1 MIQSSPHAA
10 RGKGDA
16 MDIQR
21 AIPHRPPFLFID
33 EVMEMDD
40 ASITARYAVRP
51 ELPALQGHFPS
62 FPVMP
67 GVLAMESVFQAG
79 AILLSEK
86 TGGLGDAIP
95 ALTRVRDARFK
106 RMIRPGDTL
115 TVRAAIE
122 DVVSTAYYMK
132 GSVEVEGKLAMSV
145 SFTCALAPRERVSR

>member
-1 MIQSSPHAA
+1 
-10 RGKGDA
+10 

-33 EVMEMDD
+33 EVEEITEE
-40 ASITARYAVRP
+40 SITARYTVRP
-51 ELPALQGHFPS
+51 ELPALAGHFPS

-86 TGGLGDAIP
+86 NAGLGDAIP

-106 RMIRPGDTL
+106 RMIRPGDVM
-115 TVRAAIE
+115 TVRAEIE
-122 DVVSTAYYMK
+122 NIVSTAYYMK
-132 GSVEVEGKLAMSV
+132 GGVEVEGKLAMSV